1 MSSSKLLR
9 LGVLVGTFV
18 MVTAISAQA
27 YTIDL
32 FTNAEVVTV
41 IDLNDPDPTLVKVD
55 HVDTLGGQRD
65 LLLDVLGTPGAV
77 SYAGTIGE
85 GSFVFNSGS
94 PGVVATLQYDGIDSD
109 IVGPPASLVNAE
121 GLGGLDL
128 TAGGRD
134 RFTLDFK
141 SIDGGHYL
149 YMDIEIEVHNGP
161 AVVASF
167 VGQIPSSSIP
177 IRYDALF
184 SSFTGATS
192 ALSSATSLEICFNP
206 NGHEDVDFVMTGSV
220 GVPEPATMTL
230 LALGGIAM
238 LRRRRRGM

>member
-27 YTIDL
+27 YPIDM
-32 FTNAEVVTV
+32 FTSPRVVTV

-65 LLLDVLGTPGAV
+65 LLFDVLGTPGAV

-94 PGVVATLQYDGIDSD
+94 PGVIATLQYDGDDLD

-121 GLGGLDL
+121 GLGGFDL
-128 TAGGRD
+128 TVGGTD
-134 RFTLDFK
+134 RFSLDFK
-141 SIDGGHYL
+141 TIDGGDYL
-149 YMDIEIEVHNGP
+149 YTDIEIEVHNG
-161 AVVASF
+161 AAVASF
-167 VGQIPSSSIP
+167 VGAIPNSSIP
-177 IRYDALF
+177 IRYDVLF

-192 ALSSATSLEICFNP
+192 ALSSATSLEICINP
-206 NGHEDVDFVMTGSV
+206 NGHQDVDFTMTGSV
-220 GVPEPATMTL
+220 GTPEPATMAL